1 MRFTKILS
9 VCLGGIFVVGL
20 SLNVGSNAIGA
31 ANAFQN
37 GTMLVADGGAPL
49 PPPVLVADGGAPLP
63 PPVLEADG
71 GAPLPPPILVADGG
85 APLPP
90 PAIEIA
96 TSV

>member
-37 GTMLVADGGAPL
+37 GTMLADGGAPL

-63 PPVLEADG
+63 PPVLVADG
-71 GAPLPPPILVADGG
+71 GAPLPPPMLVADGG